1 MERVEFKLTGLENSL
16 KLAVNNSVTEA
27 NNRAA
32 SLQANNRAVQAN
44 VRAERMEALLEKI
57 LEKLG

>member
-1 MERVEFKLTGLENSL
+1 MPSLEVVINDSI
-16 KLAVNNSVTEA
+16 T
-27 NNRAA
+27 
-32 SLQANNRAVQAN
+32 QAN